1 MAKQTK
7 ITKSAKGE
15 ECLVRIPSV
24 CNFNPETVIFAHL
37 GGAGMAIKS
46 NDIHGA
52 YCCSSCHDALDGRVK
67 TEFNSDE
74 LQLMHYDGVKR
85 TQIKLLNK
93 GLIVVR

>member
-67 TEFNSDE
+67 TEFNSYE